1 MRKDSSLKFGF
12 ICTSSAYIHRGKD
25 QLQLVV
31 FCSAL
36 AFKIV
41 SIFYTQRYSDMLGPA
56 FNIPSLYFRGAQNKM
71 SCEATVGIN
80 LGVSYM
86 RKSEGVTNFIM
97 WGFRLNIEMG
107 AQLSVH

>member
-71 SCEATVGIN
+71 SCEATVFLWALTWG
-80 LGVSYM
+80 S
-86 RKSEGVTNFIM
+86 VT
-97 WGFRLNIEMG
+97 
-107 AQLSVH
+107 